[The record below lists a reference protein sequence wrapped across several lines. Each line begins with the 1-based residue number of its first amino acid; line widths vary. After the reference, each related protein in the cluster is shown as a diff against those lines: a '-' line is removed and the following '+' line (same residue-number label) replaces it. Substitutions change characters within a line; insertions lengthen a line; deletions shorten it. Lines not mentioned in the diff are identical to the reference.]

1 MELHPQSLLPSLSS
15 STSSNTNN
23 NNNNNNGRNNNN
35 NNNNIPTKPK
45 QQIPITRSESNPYP
59 TTFVQA
65 DTTSFKQVVQML
77 TGSSESTKPTT
88 KQINPIPPIKSQ
100 IKSKPSKLYERRST
114 NLKNLRL
121 SPNLSPQ
128 NGELLSPSSFLDF
141 PSLALSPVT
150 PLIPDPFNR
159 SGSGSPIP
167 VVDKQAEEKAIAG
180 KGYFLHPSPVST
192 PRDSEPRLLTLFPL
206 TSPRVGPGSN
216 SSS

>member
-1 MELHPQSLLPSLSS
+1 MELHAQSLLPSPSS
-15 STSSNTNN
+15 STSTST
-23 NNNNNNGRNNNN
+23 NNGRNNNN
-35 NNNNIPTKPK
+35 NIPTTPK

-65 DTTSFKQVVQML
+65 DTTSFKQIVQML
-77 TGSSESTKPTT
+77 TGSSEPTKPTN
-88 KQINPIPPIKSQ
+88 KQSNPIPPIKSQ

-114 NLKNLRL
+114 NLKSLRL

-180 KGYFLHPSPVST
+180 KGFFLHPSPVST

-206 TSPRVGPGSN
+206 TSPRVSPGSD